1 MNNQERK
8 TTMNTTL
15 RTAVSAALVAMGVAA
30 AGPASAQAQPKLSGN
45 AIRIGVLTDMSG
57 LYSDISGQGSV
68 TAAQMAVDDFIAA
81 NKPAYKIDVISA
93 DHQNKPDVGSGKARE
108 WYDTQ
113 GVDLIADIV
122 NSGVGL
128 AAAKVAGEKKKLM
141 MNTGAGSTRI
151 TNEDCNPYSIHWAYD
166 TYALAAVAGRAIVQG
181 GGKSW
186 YFLTADYAFGQSLE
200 QDTTGIIKA
209 NGGTVLGSV
218 RHPLNASDFSSFL
231 LQAQASKAQVIGLA
245 NAGGDT
251 INAIKAANEFGI
263 TKSQSLA
270 GLLVFISDVH
280 SLGLNVAQ
288 GMQLTDGWYWDLNEE
303 TRKFGRRYF
312 EKMKKMPGMVQAG
325 TYSATLAYLNAV
337 KAAGSDDSDAVVAA
351 MKNTRYN
358 DFYLRNGHLRDD
370 NRMVHD
376 MYLMQVKKP
385 AESKYPWDYYHVK
398 ATVPGDEAYQPMSAS
413 RCPMVKKS

>member
-1 MNNQERK
+1 
-8 TTMNTTL
+8 MNTTL